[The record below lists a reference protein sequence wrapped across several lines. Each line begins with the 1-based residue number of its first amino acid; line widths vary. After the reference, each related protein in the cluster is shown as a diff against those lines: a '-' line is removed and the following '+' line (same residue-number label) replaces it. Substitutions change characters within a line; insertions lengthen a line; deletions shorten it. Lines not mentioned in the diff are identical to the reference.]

1 MNNIKMKTNKHILK
15 LLLFSSAFLVIVNSC
30 RKSDDGPDYDY
41 FISKELAVTY
51 TTTSIN
57 NMLNSGVQAY
67 PELEDMKQFIE
78 SDVNVYKMVYRT
90 EVFGEEI
97 EASGLVCVPVTPGEY
112 PVVSFQNGTNTFN
125 AYAPS
130 EYVVNPSYQ
139 LIEYIASMGFI
150 VVIPDYPGFGR
161 SKQIPHPYLIAEP
174 TIRSVVDML
183 YALDESCELEY
194 TGITTRNEY
203 YLLGYSQGGWAT
215 LAIHK
220 ALELDY
226 NDDFDLR
233 GSVCGAGPYDIYKL
247 LQGLTDTTY
256 YPVPYYLGYII
267 NAYSHYDQFTNAVS
281 DILNEPYAS
290 RLSTLYTGSLTGGQI
305 NSQLS
310 TSIPELF
317 KADFISGFASSPA
330 YSSVRESLISNSVAA
345 WNSDKPI
352 LFVHGEDDADVNVTA
367 THSMY
372 DAMISAG
379 TSSDMCTK
387 VTFPGLDHGDATL
400 PCMIKGL
407 MFIINLRDQ

>member
-1 MNNIKMKTNKHILK
+1 MNNIKMKTSKNILK
-15 LLLFSSAFLVIVNSC
+15 LLLFSSAFIIIVNSC

-67 PELEDMKQFIE
+67 PELEDIKQFIE
-78 SDVNVYKMVYRT
+78 SDVNVFKMVYRT

-183 YALDESCELEY
+183 YALDESCEFEF

-203 YLLGYSQGGWAT
+203 
-215 LAIHK
+215 
-220 ALELDY
+220 
-226 NDDFDLR
+226 
-233 GSVCGAGPYDIYKL
+233 
-247 LQGLTDTTY
+247 
-256 YPVPYYLGYII
+256 
-267 NAYSHYDQFTNAVS
+267 
-281 DILNEPYAS
+281 
-290 RLSTLYTGSLTGGQI
+290 
-305 NSQLS
+305 
-310 TSIPELF
+310 
-317 KADFISGFASSPA
+317 
-330 YSSVRESLISNSVAA
+330 
-345 WNSDKPI
+345 
-352 LFVHGEDDADVNVTA
+352 
-367 THSMY
+367 
-372 DAMISAG
+372 
-379 TSSDMCTK
+379 
-387 VTFPGLDHGDATL
+387 
-400 PCMIKGL
+400 
-407 MFIINLRDQ
+407 